1 MINSYLSNIFSALL
15 QGIRV

>member
-15 QGIRV
+15 QGIRL